1 MHKFSITLYV
11 YSRCMCRCEFFYFSI
26 HQLNRLVDIFLLRGL
41 VGLGNDE
48 IGLQYFK
55 IDITIEELKFAYFYG
70 EIYRFTESHTFNSE
84 RESYGQ

>member
-1 MHKFSITLYV
+1 MEYHACT
-11 YSRCMCRCEFFYFSI
+11 CRRIEMWHFFYANYMFS
-26 HQLNRLVDIFLLRGL
+26 LRRP

-70 EIYRFTESHTFNSE
+70 EICGIPYH
-84 RESYGQ
+84 SYFYDLP